1 MSAKNLEYDVRG
13 AARELNV
20 SEITMRRMLSRRE
33 IGHYRKGTGRGLIVV
48 TQSDIENYRKSRYVA
63 PLAA

>member
-1 MSAKNLEYDVRG
+1 MSKTKLEYNVKC

-20 SEITMRRMLSRRE
+20 SEVTMRRMLARQE

-48 TQSDIENYRKSRYVA
+48 RHSDIENYRKARTVA
-63 PLAA
+63 PIAA